1 MVIVGI
7 FMIGNRFPADIANVI
22 VVVIRMVG
30 NRFPA
35 DIADMV
41 IVVVRMI
48 GNRFPADIADMVIVG
63 IFVIGNCFPADIA
76 NMVIVGIFMIGNHF
90 PADIAQVI
98 LVVVGA
104 FREHLVA
111 DVALV
116 IFVIVRVRLPNGII
130 CLLLG
135 FNCLYHDIVARSIV
149 TCVPIRKLRPPFEM
163 VSRPCR
169 DGGGNV
175 ELESAVFRGHLH
187 ISRHPRDSIV
197 VSVGVKLG
205 SIDFYGV
212 EIEPLV
218 ILIHN
223 LRARV
228 VRREIRRVIR
238 AVSIGKHDRIAGACG
253 GNADGRTILHRI
265 CDGQRLAGGQIH
277 IVLLPGNRVVFH
289 NGRAAEVQFAGIG
302 RIDINAAAV
311 SARRISADLAPG
323 KVAGRSGAVNIHA
336 AAVAGGRIAG
346 DFAVRHVQNRRFL
359 IQINRAAVPAGVSGD
374 LAAAE
379 VEGAVRIN
387 QMNRAALFRGSV
399 AADLAAGHV
408 ERRLLVRIF
417 AQADCAA
424 PAGCRIAGQLCVAG
438 NVDGSP
444 SHQDRA
450 AVQAGRVAGNHCVAG
465 NVDRPAAAHIDRA
478 AAGIVA
484 VHGRCISE
492 DRAAFQVDRAAG
504 GGEERTAVF
513 RRVILDDAAVHI
525 KSAAGGV
532 RLVCIEFPENRTA
545 IIVAVVAGNLAAV
558 HIEYAQL
565 VIQRDGTAAATF
577 GDFSAGELAA
587 E

>member
-1 MVIVGI
+1 
-7 FMIGNRFPADIANVI
+7 
-22 VVVIRMVG
+22 MVG

-41 IVVVRMI
+41 IVVIRVV
-48 GNRFPADIADMVIVG
+48 GNR
-63 IFVIGNCFPADIA
+63 FPADIA
-76 NMVIVGIFMIGNHF
+76 NMVIVVIRMVGNHF
-90 PADIAQVI
+90 LADIADMVLVVVHMVGKRFPADVAQMI

-116 IFVIVRVRLPNGII
+116 IFVIVRMRLPNGII
-130 CLLLG
+130 CLFKG
-135 FNCLYHDIVARSIV
+135 FSCPYHDIVARSIV

-238 AVSIGKHDRIAGACG
+238 AVSIGKHDRIVGACG
-253 GNADGRTILHRI
+253 GNADGRAIRHRI
-265 CDGQRLAGGQIH
+265 CNGQRLAGGQIH

-289 NGRAAEVQFAGIG
+289 NRRAAEVQLARIG

-311 SARRISADLAPG
+311 SARRISDDLAVG

-336 AAVAGGRIAG
+336 AAAAGGRIAG
-346 DFAVRHVQNRRFL
+346 DFAARHVQDRRFL
-359 IQINRAAVPAGVSGD
+359 IQINRAAVHAGVSGD

-408 ERRLLVRIF
+408 DRRLLIRIP

-438 NVDGSP
+438 NINGSP

-450 AVQAGRVAGNHCVAG
+450 AVQAGRVAGNLCVAG
-465 NVDRPAAAHIDRA
+465 NGNRPAAAHIDRA

-484 VHGRCISE
+484 AHGRCISG
-492 DRAAFQVDRAAG
+492 DRAALQIDRAAG
-504 GGEERTAVF
+504 GGKERTAVF
-513 RRVILDDAAVHI
+513 CRVVFDDAAVHI
-525 KSAAGGV
+525 ESAAGGV
-532 RLVCIEFPENRTA
+532 RLVCIEFPVNCAA

-565 VIQRDGTAAATF
+565 VVQRDGTAAATF

>member
-1 MVIVGI
+1 MVIVGIFMIGNHFPADIADMVIVGI
-7 FMIGNRFPADIANVI
+7 FMIGNRFPADIAN
-22 VVVIRMVG
+22 
-30 NRFPA
+30 
-35 DIADMV
+35 
-41 IVVVRMI
+41 
-48 GNRFPADIADMVIVG
+48 MVIVG

-76 NMVIVGIFMIGNHF
+76 NMVLVVVHMAGKRF
-90 PADIAQVI
+90 PADVAQVI

-116 IFVIVRVRLPNGII
+116 IFVVVRVRLPNGII
-130 CLLLG
+130 CMFKG
-135 FNCLYHDIVARSIV
+135 FSCLYHDIVARIIIFAH
-149 TCVPIRKLRPPFEM
+149 IRKLPPPFEM

-175 ELESAVFRGHLH
+175 ELENAVFRGHLH
-187 ISRHPRDSIV
+187 ISRHPRDGIV
-197 VSVGVKLG
+197 ASVGVKLG

-253 GNADGRTILHRI
+253 GNADGRTIRHRI
-265 CDGQRLAGGQIH
+265 CDGQRLAAGQIH

-289 NGRAAEVQFAGIG
+289 NGRVAEVQFAGIG

-311 SARRISADLAPG
+311 SARHISDDLAAG
-323 KVAGRSGAVNIHA
+323 KVADRSAAVNIHA
-336 AAVAGGRIAG
+336 AAVSGGRIAG
-346 DFAVRHVQNRRFL
+346 DFAARHVQNRRFL
-359 IQINRAAVPAGVSGD
+359 IQINRAAVPAGVSGN
-374 LAAAE
+374 LAVGE
-379 VEGAVRIN
+379 VEGAFRIRY
-387 QMNRAALFRGSV
+387 MNRAAFFRGFV

-408 ERRLLVRIF
+408 DRRLLIRIP

-424 PAGCRIAGQLCVAG
+424 PAGCRIAGQLGIAG
-438 NVDGSP
+438 NVDGAP
-444 SHQDRA
+444 PHQDRA
-450 AVQAGRVAGNHCVAG
+450 AVQTGRVAGNLCVAG
-465 NVDRPAAAHIDRA
+465 NGNRPAAAHIDRA

-484 VHGRCISE
+484 AHGRCISG
-492 DRAAFQVDRAAG
+492 DRAAFQVDRDAG

-525 KSAAGGV
+525 ESAAGGV
-532 RLVCIEFPENRTA
+532 RFVCVEFPENRA
-545 IIVAVVAGNLAAV
+545 AVIVAVVAGNLAAV

-565 VIQRDGTAAATF
+565 VIQRDGTAAAPF
-577 GDFSAGELAA
+577 GHFAAGELAA